1 MIGMGRFGTA
11 IAQRLA
17 EKGAEVIAM
26 DSDRDR
32 IERIRDKVTYAVAL
46 DSTDREALLSQGIAD
61 MDAVVVSIGENF
73 QDVLLTTFVL
83 QEIGIKRIIVR
94 ESTMPRTKRKQS
106 GSRSAQFS
114 IMSTPEE

>member
-1 MIGMGRFGTA
+1 MAEGRFAVIGMGRFGTA

-61 MDAVVVSIGENF
+61 MDAVVVSIG
-73 QDVLLTTFVL
+73 
-83 QEIGIKRIIVR
+83 
-94 ESTMPRTKRKQS
+94 
-106 GSRSAQFS
+106 
-114 IMSTPEE
+114 